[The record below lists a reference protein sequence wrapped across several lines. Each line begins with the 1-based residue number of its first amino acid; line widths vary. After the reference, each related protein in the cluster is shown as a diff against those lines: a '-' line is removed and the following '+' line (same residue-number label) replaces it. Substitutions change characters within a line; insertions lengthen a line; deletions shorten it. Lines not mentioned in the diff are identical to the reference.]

1 MARALH
7 EIENDIRA
15 LSPED
20 KGQLFRDLVAEIDGE
35 PEKDV
40 EAAWLQE
47 AHRRYQEL
55 RNGSVK
61 PIPADEV
68 IKNARARLKK

>member
-1 MARALH
+1 MARPLH
-7 EIENDIRA
+7 EIENDVRA

-20 KGQLFRDLVAEIDGE
+20 KGELFRDLVAGIDGE
-35 PEKDV
+35 PEKDI

-47 AHRRYQEL
+47 AQRRYQEL
-55 RNGSVK
+55 HNGSVK

-68 IKNARARLKK
+68 IKKTRARLKK

>member
-15 LSPED
+15 LSPEE

-35 PEKDV
+35 AEKDV

-47 AHRRYQEL
+47 AQRRYQEL
-55 RNGSVK
+55 RNNSVNA
-61 PIPADEV
+61 IPADEV
-68 IKNARARLKK
+68 IKKARAHLKR